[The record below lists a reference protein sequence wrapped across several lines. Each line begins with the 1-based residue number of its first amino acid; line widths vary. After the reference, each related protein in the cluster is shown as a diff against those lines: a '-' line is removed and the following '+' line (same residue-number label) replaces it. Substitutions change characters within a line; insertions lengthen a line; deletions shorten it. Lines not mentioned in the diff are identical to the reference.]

1 MAKAIMLITE
11 PLIITE
17 KHLMNVLHKYLENF
31 QTFALVFTSEPVS
44 LIPYNMP
51 TKHQSNPNPNKHLT
65 QIQQFFK
72 EQNTCYNLPNDM
84 FAAFKH

>member
-1 MAKAIMLITE
+1 M
-11 PLIITE
+11 
-17 KHLMNVLHKYLENF
+17 
-31 QTFALVFTSEPVS
+31 S

-72 EQNTCYNLPNDM
+72 EQNTCNNLPNDICLLIDSNV
-84 FAAFKH
+84 KNGEGLIQ

>member
-1 MAKAIMLITE
+1 M
-11 PLIITE
+11 
-17 KHLMNVLHKYLENF
+17 
-31 QTFALVFTSEPVS
+31 S

-72 EQNTCYNLPNDM
+72 EWNTCYNLPNDICLQYSNTDRFKCQKWGRFDTVVLTIFLPRSLLRKTVARQR
-84 FAAFKH
+84 FA

>member
-1 MAKAIMLITE
+1 M
-11 PLIITE
+11 
-17 KHLMNVLHKYLENF
+17 
-31 QTFALVFTSEPVS
+31 S

-72 EQNTCYNLPNDM
+72 EQNTGTCYNLPNDM